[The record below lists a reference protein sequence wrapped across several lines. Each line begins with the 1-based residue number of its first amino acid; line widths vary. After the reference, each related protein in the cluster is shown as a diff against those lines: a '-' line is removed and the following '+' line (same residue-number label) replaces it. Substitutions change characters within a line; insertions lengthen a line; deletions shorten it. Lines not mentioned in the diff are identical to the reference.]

1 MAEREIET
9 SIEINASPERV
20 WSVLTDFPRMG
31 AWNPFI
37 RSISGSPVRGGR
49 LSVQIAPPGKRGMR
63 FNPTVIVAD
72 APRELRWLGHL
83 LSHGLFDG
91 EHYFLLERTAD
102 GKTLLIHGEKFS
114 GILVGLFGR
123 GLDATKAGFDAMN
136 RALKRRAEEAGHE
149 AAP

>member
-9 SIEINASPERV
+9 RIEIDAPPERV

-31 AWNPFI
+31 SWNPFI
-37 RSISGSPVRGGR
+37 RSISGSPVPGER
-49 LSVQIAPPGKRGMR
+49 LSVHIAPPGKRGMR
-63 FNPTVIVAD
+63 FNPTVVAAD

-83 LSHGLFDG
+83 LRHGLFDG
-91 EHYFLLERTAD
+91 EHYFLLERTGG

-114 GILVGLFGR
+114 GILVGLLGR

-136 RALKRRAEEAGHE
+136 RALKRQAEETAKE
-149 AAP
+149 A